1 MQKRIITVT
10 ATFDMSNIPENM
22 ITSKEKAKE
31 MVTKDMIE
39 EFGWDEGYGGVEVK
53 VTDIP

>member
-1 MQKRIITVT
+1 MQKRIVTVT

-22 ITSKEKAKE
+22 ITSKEKVKE

-39 EFGWDEGYGGVEVK
+39 EFGWDEGYSGVEVK